1 MLHLFFV
8 AASEAVGALRANLL
22 RTLLSTLG
30 IVIGVAALVAILG
43 LGDGME
49 RFGREQVSSKTD
61 VSAIVVAPITGEE
74 VDGIYLEKQ
83 NVTPLTPA
91 DAATLSQTFK
101 EKASS
106 IDLMVKT
113 KAWLHLEGDTLQQ
126 RPALLM
132 ASLLNPFP
140 DTLKVAH
147 GRLLQAAD
155 FQNGDSVAVI
165 SHLLA
170 LRLQPDSNLAQL
182 IGKQVVW
189 NSHRLRIACILPKKE
204 AKNEDEEVPT
214 LVLPIRVLSAAE
226 IRKNPPAMQLKAAK
240 VEEIAAMKTDL
251 EAWLA
256 ADGRGGKD
264 NFQIYTND
272 YWVEQLRKG
281 IMVFKVIMGLIVG
294 IAILVGGIGVM
305 NVLLMSITE
314 RTREIGIRK
323 ALGAKRKAIALQ
335 FLAESL
341 AISVLGCLL
350 GLMLGLLFNFAAT
363 PLVMHLAEVKG
374 FKAAISP
381 GSFVVVMLVAVFIGI
396 AFGTFPAM
404 KASKLSPVD
413 AIRHE

>member
-1 MLHLFFV
+1 MFNLLSV
-8 AASEAVGALRANLL
+8 AAVEAVGALRANLL

-49 RFGREQVSSKTD
+49 QFGREQLSSKTD
-61 VSAIVVAPITGEE
+61 VSTIVVAPITGEE

-83 NVTPLTPA
+83 NVVPLTPA
-91 DAATLSQTFK
+91 DAAALAQVFG
-101 EKASS
+101 EKATS
-106 IDLMVKT
+106 IDLMSKT
-113 KAWLHLEGDTLQQ
+113 KAWVHLEGDTLR
-126 RPALLM
+126 RPSLLI
-132 ASLLNPFP
+132 ASLVNPFP
-140 DTLKVAH
+140 DTMRAAY
-147 GRLLQAAD
+147 GRLLQPAD
-155 FQNGDSVAVI
+155 FQNSDSVAVL

-170 LRLQPDSNLAQL
+170 LRLRPESNWAQL
-182 IGKQVVW
+182 LEKQVVW
-189 NSHRLRIACILPKKE
+189 AGHRLRVVGILKKG
-204 AKNEDEEVPT
+204 AATDEDGEVPT
-214 LVLPIRVLSAAE
+214 VTLPIQLLSAGE
-226 IRKNPPAMQLKAAK
+226 IKKSPPAMQVKVK
-240 VEEIAAMKTDL
+240 NVEELPAMKADL
-251 EAWLA
+251 EKWLA
-256 ADGRGGKD
+256 ADGRGGET
-264 NFQIYTND
+264 NFKVYTND
-272 YWVEQLRKG
+272 FWVEQLRKG
-281 IMVFKVIMGLIVG
+281 IMVFKIIMGMIVG

-335 FLAESL
+335 FLSESL

-350 GLMLGLLFNFAAT
+350 GLALGLMFNFAAT

-381 GSFVVVMLVAVFIGI
+381 GSFVVVMLVAIFIGI

>member
-1 MLHLFFV
+1 MFNLLSV
-8 AASEAVGALRANLL
+8 AAVEAVGALRANLL

-49 RFGREQVSSKTD
+49 RFGREQLSSKTD
-61 VSAIVVAPITGEE
+61 VSTIVVAPITSEE
-74 VDGIYLEKQ
+74 VDGMYIEKQ
-83 NVTPLTPA
+83 NVVPLTPA
-91 DAATLSQTFK
+91 DASTLAQVFG
-101 EKASS
+101 EKATS
-106 IDLMVKT
+106 IDLMAKT
-113 KAWLHLEGDTLQQ
+113 KAWVHLAGDTLR
-126 RPALLM
+126 RPSLLT
-132 ASLLNPFP
+132 ASLVNPFP
-140 DTLKVAH
+140 DTMRAAH

-155 FQNGDSVAVI
+155 FQNADSVAVL

-170 LRLQPDSNLAQL
+170 LRLQPDSNWAQL
-182 IGKQVVW
+182 LEKQVVW
-189 NSHRLRIACILPKKE
+189 ANHRLRVVGILEKGV
-204 AKNEDEEVPT
+204 ATDEDGEVPT
-214 LVLPIRVLSAAE
+214 VTLPIQLLSADE
-226 IRKNPPAMQLKAAK
+226 VKKSPPAMQVKVK
-240 VEEIAAMKTDL
+240 NVEEVTAMKADL
-251 EAWLA
+251 DKWLA
-256 ADGRGGKD
+256 ADGRGGSA
-264 NFQIYTND
+264 NFKVYTND
-272 YWVEQLRKG
+272 YWIEALTKG
-281 IMVFKVIMGLIVG
+281 ITMFKVIMGLIVG

-335 FLAESL
+335 FLSESL

-350 GLMLGLLFNFAAT
+350 GLALGLMFNFAAT

-381 GSFVVVMLVAVFIGI
+381 GSFVVVMLVAIFIGI